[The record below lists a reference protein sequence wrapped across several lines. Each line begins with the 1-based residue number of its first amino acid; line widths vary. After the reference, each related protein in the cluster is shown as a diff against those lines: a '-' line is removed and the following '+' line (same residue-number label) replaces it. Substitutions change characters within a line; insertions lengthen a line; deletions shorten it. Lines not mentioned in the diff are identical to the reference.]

1 MAEYG
6 YSLRQALWGISLNA
20 VFALLPAQ
28 RARHGDDSMP
38 GFADLAAATARQRAR
53 DFLTTHYR
61 IVPD

>member
-6 YSLRQALWGISLNA
+6 YTLRQALWGISLTA

-38 GFADLAAATARQRAR
+38 SFADLAAANARQRAR
-53 DFLTTHYR
+53 EFLTAHYQ
-61 IVPD
+61 IV